1 MKKCTLVQ
9 SCKYIVIHVLVIKNS
24 RERNNIYLSNL
35 DICMIIFVCV
45 FFSLLLLVRNL
56 FSGRRDSGL
65 DKTDEVSDRY
75 ISEVLGKARGGEEY
89 VA

>member
-1 MKKCTLVQ
+1 M
-9 SCKYIVIHVLVIKNS
+9 Y
-24 RERNNIYLSNL
+24 
-35 DICMIIFVCV
+35 

-65 DKTDEVSDRY
+65 DTTDEVSDRY
-75 ISEVLGKARGGEEY
+75 ISEVPGKARGGEEY